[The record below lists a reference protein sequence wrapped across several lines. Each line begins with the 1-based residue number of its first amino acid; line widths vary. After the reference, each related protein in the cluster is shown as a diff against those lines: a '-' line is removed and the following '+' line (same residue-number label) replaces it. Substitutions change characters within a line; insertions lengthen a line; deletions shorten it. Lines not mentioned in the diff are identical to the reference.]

1 MHCNRT
7 VIALLLLTSSLGYA
21 QDSTPS
27 ERETI
32 QKLVQQVKELQ
43 DRFKL
48 LETQRASERQ
58 PEC

>member
-7 VIALLLLTSSLGYA
+7 VIALLLLTSSLGHA
-21 QDSTPS
+21 QDTTPS

-43 DRFKL
+43 EEVNRSSSRNGR
-48 LETQRASERQ
+48 ETT
-58 PEC
+58 